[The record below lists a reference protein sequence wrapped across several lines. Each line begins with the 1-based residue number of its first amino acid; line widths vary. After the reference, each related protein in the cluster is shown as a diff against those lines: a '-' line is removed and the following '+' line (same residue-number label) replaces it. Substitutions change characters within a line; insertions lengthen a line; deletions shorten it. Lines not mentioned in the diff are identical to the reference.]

1 MSYLESEVNMDGK
14 IQHEISRGISNS
26 RIKGHFRNIKYKHVE
41 KSVATH
47 HLIKG
52 HELNPVPK
60 LLKNLTGR
68 SEMTVW
74 ENLLI
79 LKNKERVMNFE
90 IPPCDVLTRRFVI
103 KPTEGARTTAA
114 HPTGGDGSRD
124 MVENGG
130 ACP

>member
-1 MSYLESEVNMDGK
+1 M
-14 IQHEISRGISNS
+14 
-26 RIKGHFRNIKYKHVE
+26 
-41 KSVATH
+41 
-47 HLIKG
+47 IKG

-68 SEMTVW
+68 SEMTMW

-79 LKNKERVMNFE
+79 LKNKEQVMSFE
-90 IPPCDVLTRRFVI
+90 IPPSDVLTRRFVI
-103 KPTEGARTTAA
+103 KPTEGARTTA
-114 HPTGGDGSRD
+114 HPTGDGDSRD